1 MFSSIVHFKGAYAQQ
16 SYMCEEVWAGA
27 QDKNL
32 QNRLVRLV
40 CVFLQ
45 SLIRNRVINVQVR
58 LWLPARSA

>member
-1 MFSSIVHFKGAYAQQ
+1 MSASILVTGTRDERRTACGH
-16 SYMCEEVWAGA
+16 A

-45 SLIRNRVINVQVR
+45 SLIKNRVINVQAR
-58 LWLPARSA
+58 TYPALGSPL